1 MLVCNM
7 HFNSPCTWQIAKS
20 EAIWV
25 EERGEDLFVSGVSLA
40 AGENKW
46 GPFLKSKQV
55 NSQNLHSPSN
65 FPNIYCKNLVKLLK
79 VLVKLTLLKKWHKL
93 IKNLSLLQKK
103 KWIIYEGIIKWFIIY
118 LQYFWISPNF

>member
-1 MLVCNM
+1 M
-7 HFNSPCTWQIAKS
+7 HLANCKVRSHLS
-20 EAIWV
+20 GR
-25 EERGEDLFVSGVSLA
+25 ERGEDLFVSGVSLA

-79 VLVKLTLLKKWHKL
+79 VLGSQTD
-93 IKNLSLLQKK
+93 
-103 KWIIYEGIIKWFIIY
+103 II
-118 LQYFWISPNF
+118 